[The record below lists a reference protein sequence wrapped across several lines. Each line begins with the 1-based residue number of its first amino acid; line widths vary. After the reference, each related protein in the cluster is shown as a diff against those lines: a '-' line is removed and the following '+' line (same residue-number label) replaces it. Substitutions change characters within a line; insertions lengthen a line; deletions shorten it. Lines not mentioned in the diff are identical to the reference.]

1 MSETTER
8 QEKPQRLSIRIE
20 GMHCASCVATIEGA
34 LRKQEGVIGA
44 SVSLLDEKAVL
55 EIAPTRVDRLT
66 LERVIENVG
75 YKAKRSTMTIT
86 LSPVPREKEWDLA
99 KQALTQ
105 LEGVIS
111 VSVSPKSGRLVVEYD
126 EDLLTFRIVKRALQD
141 AGFEVIEGTATGID
155 RESMTRKREI
165 RFYTRLLTFAV
176 ALTIPVLL
184 IMFVPSFAL
193 FLELR
198 GIRPDLANF
207 LLTTPIQFIAGYP
220 FYRSALR
227 AARHGKANMDTLIM
241 VGTSAA
247 YFYSAAATFLL
258 PGYMT
263 FYDTAALLI
272 AFILLGRTLEA
283 IAKGRTSLAIRKL
296 MDLQAKTAIVIRD
309 GKELIIP
316 ADEVE
321 VKDVLLVKPGEKVPV
336 DGVVISG
343 QSSVDESMVT
353 GESIPVSKTV
363 GDPLVGATLNQNG
376 VLRMRAT
383 KVGQDTVLSQ
393 IVRMV
398 EEAQT
403 SKPPIQRRADA
414 IAGVFVPIVLLL
426 AAITFIGWILLAE
439 PWVRALSFSIAVLV
453 AACPCAL
460 GLATPTALMVGI
472 GKGAQY
478 GILIK
483 TGAGLETIPRIDTI
497 VLDKTGTLTVGEPT
511 VTDVITAGHT
521 TAAEALSLIAA
532 LEKNSE
538 HPLAE
543 AITRYAQEQNI
554 EMPPVEDFEAFSGKG
569 VRGRIGKSVVLVGN
583 DRFMSENSISL
594 GEFKGHLKALE
605 EAGKTTVFAA
615 KDKHPLALL
624 AIADPLKPSSQRAV
638 QSLQEMG
645 ITTLM
650 LTGDKKRTAQ
660 AIARHVGIKEILAEV
675 LPGDKAREIK
685 RLQGKNHIV
694 AMAGD
699 GINDAP
705 ALAQADVGIAIG
717 SGTDVSLE
725 TGDIVLVKDD
735 LMDVV
740 TGIDLGKK
748 TMSKIKQGFFWALIY
763 NFILLPVA
771 AGLLMPFGIMLRPE
785 WAALAMALSSVS
797 VVTNALLLGRFRPKE
812 HAEG

>member
-1 MSETTER
+1 
-8 QEKPQRLSIRIE
+8 
-20 GMHCASCVATIEGA
+20 
-34 LRKQEGVIGA
+34 
-44 SVSLLDEKAVL
+44 
-55 EIAPTRVDRLT
+55 
-66 LERVIENVG
+66 
-75 YKAKRSTMTIT
+75 
-86 LSPVPREKEWDLA
+86 
-99 KQALTQ
+99 
-105 LEGVIS
+105 
-111 VSVSPKSGRLVVEYD
+111 
-126 EDLLTFRIVKRALQD
+126 
-141 AGFEVIEGTATGID
+141 
-155 RESMTRKREI
+155 
-165 RFYTRLLTFAV
+165 
-176 ALTIPVLL
+176 
-184 IMFVPSFAL
+184 
-193 FLELR
+193 
-198 GIRPDLANF
+198 
-207 LLTTPIQFIAGYP
+207 
-220 FYRSALR
+220 
-227 AARHGKANMDTLIM
+227 
-241 VGTSAA
+241 
-247 YFYSAAATFLL
+247 
-258 PGYMT
+258 
-263 FYDTAALLI
+263 
-272 AFILLGRTLEA
+272 
-283 IAKGRTSLAIRKL
+283 
-296 MDLQAKTAIVIRD
+296 
-309 GKELIIP
+309 
-316 ADEVE
+316 
-321 VKDVLLVKPGEKVPV
+321 
-336 DGVVISG
+336 
-343 QSSVDESMVT
+343 
-353 GESIPVSKTV
+353 
-363 GDPLVGATLNQNG
+363 
-376 VLRMRAT
+376 
-383 KVGQDTVLSQ
+383 
-393 IVRMV
+393 
-398 EEAQT
+398 
-403 SKPPIQRRADA
+403 
-414 IAGVFVPIVLLL
+414 
-426 AAITFIGWILLAE
+426 
-439 PWVRALSFSIAVLV
+439 V
-453 AACPCAL
+453 AA
-460 GLATPTALMVGI
+460 
-472 GKGAQY
+472 
-478 GILIK
+478 
-483 TGAGLETIPRIDTI
+483 
-497 VLDKTGTLTVGEPT
+497 
-511 VTDVITAGHT
+511 
-521 TAAEALSLIAA
+521 
-532 LEKNSE
+532 
-538 HPLAE
+538 

-554 EMPPVEDFEAFSGKG
+554 ERPPVEDFEAFSGKG

-594 GEFKGHLKALE
+594 SEFKGHLKALE